1 MKYLT
6 FFTTI
11 FLIVSCSKQEV
22 LLNEITEDG
31 GTYYYQN
38 EPFTGIGF
46 SNWTTERKK
55 EVIEFNNGLIK
66 STVRYTEFSFRTKPL
81 DSIVFDENRNIIY
94 QKRWINDDI
103 EIEKTGVENQYG
115 PGDHKN
121 LMNRK
126 IMSHDELKKIVTD
139 PWLIFSYP
147 KNNINSYDEFKD
159 VVENF
164 KVENLIKFWLN
175 VNKTDHIPYL
185 LSGQRYRG
193 DDDTAMFDNLDYH
206 FQGSGQPQIDGRYVY
221 PTDLYI
227 FPEFGSEGTVPGFN
241 IHTRFIDDGYDSK
254 ETFIIKHLIYD
265 PSYQLRFG
273 EKNKDQLDLIRN
285 SFYLSEKI
293 NDSKYKV
300 YVRPLTIEDER
311 YNDPFKGIYY
321 VFNIDFNT
329 GDFTVDF
336 YSDYHGLDYNL
347 FLVTNEKSYNQYD
360 ERSFFKRNSIY
371 DDKIPSVKKSILRF
385 QKQINDD
392 SSLLRKLYNEYKGL
406 SNKIDNSK
414 VDKNDILLE
423 NEFLVNAQSG
433 LNLRSQPSSSSNVVL
448 KLEYLDKVEILERTN
463 RSLTIKDYDTL
474 GNFKGNIDGFWVKV
488 KSIIN
493 NREYQGYVFDGYLKK

>member
-6 FFTTI
+6 FLTTI
-11 FLIVSCSKQEV
+11 LLLSCSKQEV
-22 LLNEITEDG
+22 LLKEITEDG

-46 SNWTTERKK
+46 SNWTKERKK

-159 VVENF
+159 VVENI
-164 KVENLIKFWLN
+164 KVENIIKFWLN

-185 LSGQRYRG
+185 LSGQRYTG

-206 FQGSGQPQIDGRYVY
+206 FEGFSPQIDGRYVY

-227 FPEFGSEGTVPGFN
+227 FPEIGSEGTVPGFN
-241 IHTRFIDDGYDSK
+241 IHTRFIDGYSK

-293 NDSKYKV
+293 NESIYKV

-321 VFNIDFNT
+321 VFNINFNT
-329 GDFTVDF
+329 GGFTVDF
-336 YSDYHGLDYNL
+336 YSDYHGPNYNL
-347 FLVTNEKSYNQYD
+347 SLVTNEKGYNQYD
-360 ERSFFKRNSIY
+360 ERSFFKRNSKY
-371 DDKIPSVKKSILRF
+371 DDIIPSINKSISIF
-385 QKQINDD
+385 KKQINDD
-392 SSLLRKLYNEYKGL
+392 STLLRKLYDEYKGVNNNIDSNNIDENDTL
-406 SNKIDNSK
+406 S
-414 VDKNDILLE
+414 E
-423 NEFLVNAQSG
+423 NEFLVKAPSG

>member
-1 MKYLT
+1 MKFLT

-11 FLIVSCSKQEV
+11 LLIISCSKQEV
-22 LLNEITEDG
+22 LLKEITEDG

-55 EVIEFNNGLIK
+55 EIIEFNNGLIK
-66 STVRYTEFSFRTKPL
+66 SSVRYTESSSRSKPL
-81 DSIVFDENRNIIY
+81 DSILFDENQNVIY

-103 EIEKTGVENQYG
+103 EIEKKGIENQYG
-115 PGDHKN
+115 PGDREN
-121 LMNRK
+121 MINRK
-126 IMSHDELKKIVTD
+126 KMNHDELKKIVKD

-147 KNNINSYDEFKD
+147 KKNINSYDEFKD
-159 VVENF
+159 VVENL
-164 KVENLIKFWLN
+164 KVENIIKFWLN

-185 LSGQRYRG
+185 LSGQRYKG
-193 DDDTAMFDNLDYH
+193 DDDTSMFDNLDYH
-206 FQGSGQPQIDGRYVY
+206 FQGGGQPQIDGRYVY

-241 IHTRFIDDGYDSK
+241 IHTRFVDERDDSE
-254 ETFIIKHLIYD
+254 ETFISKHLIYD
-265 PSYQLRFG
+265 PSYELRLG
-273 EKNKDQLDLIRN
+273 DKNKDQLNFIKN
-285 SFYLSEKI
+285 SFYLSEKV
-293 NDSKYKV
+293 NDSKYKIF
-300 YVRPLTIEDER
+300 VRPFTIDDEI

-321 VFNIDFNT
+321 VFNIDFST

-336 YSDYHGLDYNL
+336 YSDYSSLDDSLVLVGTEINKYNM
-347 FLVTNEKSYNQYD
+347 FKPRN
-360 ERSFFKRNSIY
+360 FKRNSIY
-371 DDKIPSVKKSILRF
+371 DDMIPSSKESILSF
-385 QKQINDD
+385 QKQINGD
-392 SSLLRKLYNEYKGL
+392 SSLLRKLYDEYKGVK
-406 SNKIDNSK
+406 NNIDNTN

-448 KLEYLDKVEILERTN
+448 KLEYLNKVEVLERTN

-488 KSIIN
+488 KSTIN

>member
-1 MKYLT
+1 M
-6 FFTTI
+6 
-11 FLIVSCSKQEV
+11 
-22 LLNEITEDG
+22 
-31 GTYYYQN
+31 
-38 EPFTGIGF
+38 
-46 SNWTTERKK
+46 
-55 EVIEFNNGLIK
+55 
-66 STVRYTEFSFRTKPL
+66 
-81 DSIVFDENRNIIY
+81 
-94 QKRWINDDI
+94 
-103 EIEKTGVENQYG
+103 
-115 PGDHKN
+115 
-121 LMNRK
+121 MNRK
-126 IMSHDELKKIVTD
+126 IMNHDELKKMVKD

-147 KNNINSYDEFKD
+147 KKNINSYEEFKD
-159 VVENF
+159 VAENL
-164 KVENLIKFWLN
+164 KVENIIKFWLN

-193 DDDTAMFDNLDYH
+193 DNDTSMFDNIDYH
-206 FQGSGQPQIDGRYVY
+206 FQGFGQPQIDGRYVY

-265 PSYQLRFG
+265 PSYELRFG
-273 EKNKDQLDLIRN
+273 EKNKDQLNLIRN

-311 YNDPFKGIYY
+311 YNDPFNGIYF
-321 VFNIDFNT
+321 VINIEFKT

-336 YSDYHGLDYNL
+336 YSDYHGLDYHL
-347 FLVTNEKSYNQYD
+347 FLVGTEKSNSPLVMD
-360 ERSFFKRNSIY
+360 RPRNFKGNSTY
-371 DDKIPSVKKSILRF
+371 DDIIPSSKESILNF
-385 QKQINDD
+385 KKQINDD
-392 SSLLRKLYNEYKGL
+392 SSLLRKLYDEYKGVKNNID
-406 SNKIDNSK
+406 STKIDE
-414 VDKNDILLE
+414 NDTLSE
-423 NEFLVNAQSG
+423 NEFLVNAPSG
-433 LNLRSQPSSSSNVVL
+433 LNLRSQPSSSSNVVI

-493 NREYQGYVFDGYLKK
+493 KREYQGYVFDGYLKK